1 MDIVDFAA
9 LTEDQRAQA
18 ARVLAAAFAPIGA
31 YQGSSA
37 VAEVA
42 TFFEDSDRFA
52 LAALADGVVVGLVG
66 GVDSYPKAL
75 ELHPLAV
82 APPHQGRGV
91 GSALLAA
98 LEARAAAMGKLT
110 VYLGSDDEIGGT
122 SLFGAEVYPDPLSAL
137 AAIAPTSGHP
147 FFFYRQHGYVPVG
160 LIPDANGYGKP
171 DLLMAKRVGK
181 P

>member
-1 MDIVDFAA
+1 MISV
-9 LTEDQRAQA
+9 
-18 ARVLAAAFAPIGA
+18 
-31 YQGSSA
+31 GS
-37 VAEVA
+37 
-42 TFFEDSDRFA
+42 
-52 LAALADGVVVGLVG
+52 GVGLVG

-75 ELHPLAV
+75 ELHPLV
-82 APPHQGRGV
+82 VDPGHQGRGV

-110 VYLGSDDEIGGT
+110 VHLGTDDEVGGT
-122 SLFGAEVYPDPLSAL
+122 TLFGVEVYPDAL
-137 AAIAPTSGHP
+137 AKLSAIAPTTGHP
-147 FFFYRQHGYVPVG
+147 FFFYRKHGYEPVG